1 MTAQPTPTP
10 TSATPPGG
18 AADGRPSAEVDLAI
32 EGMTCASCVARVE
45 KRLNRVDGVTATVNL
60 PLESAHVVLAADVTD
75 ADLVAAVEK
84 AGYTARVTT
93 RRDLTPVDEGSGSR
107 HHGSPPAHQGSTS
120 AHQGSTSADLGS
132 TSADH
137 SSTSADRGEAGAE
150 ATERPGDANGMAGL
164 TERDSGASVGTQ
176 EDRDREPGGAR
187 GTRAPDG
194 GPVGSG
200 RVAAGPDRGAV
211 LLQRLRVAAV
221 LTVPVVA
228 LSMVPALQFTGWQWV
243 VAALALPVVT
253 WGAWPFHTAAFRAA
267 RHGAST
273 MDTLVSLGVV
283 VATLWSLWAL
293 LLGGAGELGMRM
305 QPTLIPS
312 RDAMG
317 TPELYFEVAAVVT
330 TFLLA
335 GRYAEH
341 RSKRRAGDAL
351 RSLLELGAKDA
362 ERVVLGPDGSP
373 RTGADGARVTE
384 RVPVADLAVGDV
396 FVVRPG
402 EKVATDGV
410 VLEGSSAV
418 DTSLLTGEPVPV
430 DVGPG
435 DDVTGATVNAA
446 GALLVRAT
454 RVGEETTLAQ
464 IGRLVTQAQ
473 TGKAPVQRL
482 ADRISAVFVPV
493 VLVLA
498 VATLVG
504 WLLAGAGTQ
513 FAFTA
518 AVAVLII
525 ACPCA
530 LGLAT
535 PTALLVGTGRGAQLG
550 VLIKGPEILE
560 STRRVD
566 TVVLDKTGTVTQGA
580 MALEAVVTPSGS
592 VPLDTLSADGRA
604 PARRDAD
611 RSRRE
616 VDDARDALRHA
627 GAVEALSEHP
637 IARAVAEAARRVAA
651 PASSGGDAP
660 VGADGVVIGS
670 LQAFD
675 FRSAPGGGVEAV
687 VRTAH
692 SGLSLGDG
700 GGLTARRVLVGQPS
714 WLAREGVSPDPAL
727 DDAFAAAE
735 ATGASAVV
743 VAWDGRARAVL
754 VLRDPVKPTSAEAV
768 RELRDLGLRPYLL
781 TGDGEGAAREAARAV
796 GIAESDVVARVLP
809 DQKVD
814 VVARLRREGR
824 VVAMV
829 GDGVNDAAALATADL
844 GLAMGT
850 GTDVAIEA
858 SDLTL
863 VRGDLR
869 SAATAIRLSRRT
881 LRIIQQNLFWAFAYN
896 VAAIPLAAAGLLNP
910 MIAGAAMAASSVLVV
925 GNSLRLRRAA

>member
-10 TSATPPGG
+10 TPAVAPEDPV
-18 AADGRPSAEVDLAI
+18 DGRPFAQVELAI

-45 KRLNRVDGVTATVNL
+45 KRLNRVDGVAATVNL

-84 AGYTARVTT
+84 AGYTARVTA
-93 RRDLTPVDEGSGSR
+93 RRDLAPDQ
-107 HHGSPPAHQGSTS
+107 GSP
-120 AHQGSTSADLGS
+120 SADPGS
-132 TSADH
+132 PSADQGPA
-137 SSTSADRGEAGAE
+137 SARGGTTAEAVGAVSEAKGAE
-150 ATERPGDANGMAGL
+150 AALENARPTDQGD
-164 TERDSGASVGTQ
+164 GAASPSTDV
-176 EDRDREPGGAR
+176 
-187 GTRAPDG
+187 APT
-194 GPVGSG
+194 
-200 RVAAGPDRGAV
+200 AGPDPSAEPAPSTDRGTV
-211 LLQRLRVAAV
+211 LRQRLRVSAV
-221 LTVPVVA
+221 LTLPVLAV
-228 LSMVPALQFTGWQWV
+228 SMIPALQFPAWQWV

-253 WGAWPFHTAAFRAA
+253 WAAWPFHTAAFRAA

-273 MDTLVSLGVV
+273 MDTLVSIGVIA
-283 VATLWSLWAL
+283 ATLWSLWAL
-293 LLGGAGELGMRM
+293 LLGGAGEIGMRM
-305 QPTLIPS
+305 QPTLVPS
-312 RDAMG
+312 RDTMG
-317 TPELYFEVAAVVT
+317 PPELYFEVAAVVT

-362 ERVVLGPDGSP
+362 ERVVLAPDGTP
-373 RTGADGARVTE
+373 RRTQDGARVTE
-384 RVPVADLAVGDV
+384 RVPVADLVVGDV

-464 IGRLVTQAQ
+464 IGRLVSQAQ

-482 ADRISAVFVPV
+482 ADRISAVFVPI

-498 VATLVG
+498 AVTLVG

-580 MALEAVVTPSGS
+580 MALEAVVTVSG
-592 VPLDTLSADGRA
+592 TLELGEGSHGT
-604 PARRDAD
+604 PGDA
-611 RSRRE
+611 
-616 VDDARDALRHA
+616 AALDALRHA

-637 IARAVAEAARRVAA
+637 IARAVAAAAARSSRPAVVPDATTPDTGA
-651 PASSGGDAP
+651 PGAGTQ
-660 VGADGVVIGS
+660 VGADGVVVGS

-675 FRSAPGGGVEAV
+675 FRSTPGGGVEAV

-692 SGLSLGDG
+692 SGLSLGT
-700 GGLTARRVLVGQPS
+700 GGLNARRVLVGRPT
-714 WLAREGVSPDPAL
+714 WLADQGLAL
-727 DDAFAAAE
+727 PGDLADAFAAAE
-735 ATGASAVV
+735 RTGASAVV
-743 VAWDGRARAVL
+743 VGWDGAARAVL
-754 VLRDPVKPTSAEAV
+754 VLRDPVKPTSAQAV
-768 RELRDLGLRPYLL
+768 RELQELGLRPYLL

-796 GIAESDVVARVLP
+796 GIADSDVIARVLP

-814 VVARLRREGR
+814 VVARLQREGR
-824 VVAMV
+824 IVAMV

-869 SAATAIRLSRRT
+869 TAATAVRLSRRT
-881 LRIIQQNLFWAFAYN
+881 LRVIRQNLFWAFAYN

-925 GNSLRLRRAA
+925 GNSLRLRRAG

>member
-1 MTAQPTPTP
+1 MTAQPTPAP
-10 TSATPPGG
+10 TTVTPPGDV
-18 AADGRPSAEVDLAI
+18 DGRSFAEVDLAI

-45 KRLNRVDGVTATVNL
+45 KRLNRVDGASATVNL
-60 PLESAHVVLAADVTD
+60 PLESAHVVLTSDVTD

-93 RRDLTPVDEGSGSR
+93 RRDHAPTDQ
-107 HHGSPPAHQGSTS
+107 GSPSRDHGSTS
-120 AHQGSTSADLGS
+120 R
-132 TSADH
+132 DH
-137 SSTSADRGEAGAE
+137 GSTSADRGETAAE
-150 ATERPGDANGMAGL
+150 AAGWPEDAKGVAGL
-164 TERDSGASVGTQ
+164 A
-176 EDRDREPGGAR
+176 GGAR

-194 GPVGSG
+194 SPSTSG
-200 RVAAGPDRGAV
+200 HPAAGPDPDPRDRGSV

-221 LTVPVVA
+221 LTIPVVA
-228 LSMVPALQFTGWQWV
+228 VSMIPALQLTGWQWA

-253 WGAWPFHTAAFRAA
+253 WGAWPFHAAAFRAA

-283 VATLWSLWAL
+283 AATLWSLWAL

-305 QPTLIPS
+305 QPTIVPS
-312 RDAMG
+312 RDHGAGSGG

-373 RTGADGARVTE
+373 RTGSDGARVTE
-384 RVPVADLAVGDV
+384 RVPVANLAVGDV

-493 VLVLA
+493 VVVLA

-513 FAFTA
+513 LAFTA

-580 MALEAVVTPSGS
+580 MALESVVTASGR
-592 VPLDTLSADGRA
+592 VPLDALPADGRA

-611 RSRRE
+611 TSRQ
-616 VDDARDALRHA
+616 DDARDALRHA

-637 IARAVAEAARRVAA
+637 IARAITTAARDVAA
-651 PASSGGDAP
+651 VPSPGGGDVP

-692 SGLSLGDG
+692 SGLSLGEG

-714 WLAREGVSPDPAL
+714 WLAREGVASDPAL

-768 RELRDLGLRPYLL
+768 AELKDLGLRPYLL

-814 VVARLRREGR
+814 VVARLQREGR

-881 LRIIQQNLFWAFAYN
+881 LRVIQQNLFWAFAYN

-925 GNSLRLRRAA
+925 GNSLRLRRAT